1 MVFGAHLH
9 LQIDTDTKYPQYCMG
24 MGSSGHRILKHGA
37 VDSTV
42 NPMDILYLGKN
53 QSIVGGRYPA
63 QYDKNDLKKLE
74 KI

>member
-24 MGSSGHRILKHGA
+24 MGSSGHRILKHGL

-53 QSIVGGRYPA
+53 
-63 QYDKNDLKKLE
+63 
-74 KI
+74 